1 MTQILPY
8 IIGAVIGIVIG
19 GVAGALLG
27 WNRRKSTAEREI
39 GSAEEE
45 ATRIVNEAYG
55 TSIGGLIKSARI
67 KRAKELL
74 KNSAI
79 YQEVYDSQQKGGTDD
94 AGTK

>member
-39 GSAEEE
+39 GSA
-45 ATRIVNEAYG
+45 
-55 TSIGGLIKSARI
+55 
-67 KRAKELL
+67 
-74 KNSAI
+74 
-79 YQEVYDSQQKGGTDD
+79 
-94 AGTK
+94 